1 MRNSDA
7 TLHDLAGSARA
18 RLLHALR
25 AAPDEGV
32 HLRELA
38 RGAGLSLSSLQRE
51 LERLHALG
59 VLQRRSS
66 GNRVLLKLN
75 RHDAFAKLLLA
86 AATALELR
94 GHAFAAMPADRDTE
108 VLLARLCAHMPPDAT
123 LWRAHGDAQFLA
135 GLAVLLAGH
144 AGYDRT
150 GYLALAES
158 LYPGASTLEQYE
170 VWYQKYRP
178 DFARL
183 LALVDHERRTHAR
196 TDDQ

>member
-1 MRNSDA
+1 MPNSDA

-25 AAPDEGV
+25 AAPDEGA

-51 LERLHALG
+51 LARLQSL
-59 VLQRRSS
+59 RRSS

-75 RHDAFAKLLLA
+75 RRDAFAKLLLA
-86 AATALELR
+86 AVTALELR
-94 GHAFAAMPADRDTE
+94 GCTFAGMPAERGTE
-108 VLLARLCAHMPPDAT
+108 VLLARLCAHMPPDPT
-123 LWRAHGDAQFLA
+123 LWRVHGDARFLA

-144 AGYDRT
+144 AGYDRIS
-150 GYLALAES
+150 YLALAES
-158 LYPGASTLEQYE
+158 LQPGASTLEQYE
-170 VWYQKYRP
+170 AWYQEYRP